1 MNLALGARLGR
12 LAIVGAA
19 LLVTGCATTGG
30 SARSDDPIEPWN
42 RAMFAIHQPI
52 QDNVIRPAAQAY
64 VDYVPYVIRQPI
76 SNVFNN
82 IDDLFSAINGLLQ
95 GKPEKAGHDLGRVM
109 LNTMWGIG
117 GLIDIASEAGI
128 PRGNEDFG
136 QTFGVWGF
144 PQGPFL
150 FVPLWGPTTVRD
162 GTGWLVRLY
171 LGPVGYIPDVP
182 TRNILYGIGAVDLEA
197 QALETQKL
205 VDQAAIDKYS
215 FIRRS
220 YLQRRAYL
228 TYDGK
233 PPPEKDDE

>member
-1 MNLALGARLGR
+1 MSRFSSGWGVR
-12 LAIVGAA
+12 LAVVAA
-19 LLVTGCATTGG
+19 ASLAAGCATTGG
-30 SARSDDPIEPWN
+30 GSRTDDPIEPWN
-42 RAMFAIHQPI
+42 RAMYAIHQPI
-52 QDNVIRPAAQAY
+52 QDNLIRPMAQA
-64 VDYVPYVIRQPI
+64 
-76 SNVFNN
+76 N
-82 IDDLFSAINGLLQ
+82 IDDLFSALNGLLQ
-95 GKPEKAGHDLGRVM
+95 GKPDKAGHDLGRVM

-117 GLIDIASEAGI
+117 GLIDFASEAGI
-128 PRGNEDFG
+128 PRGEEDFG
-136 QTFGVWGF
+136 QTFGFWGI
-144 PQGPFL
+144 PQGPYL

-171 LGPVGYIPDVP
+171 LGPVGYLPDVP
-182 TRNILYGIGAVDLEA
+182 VRNTLYGIGAVDLEA
-197 QALETQKL
+197 QALEAQKL

>member
-1 MNLALGARLGR
+1 MNRASTRWRGR
-12 LAIVGAA
+12 VAIVGAA
-19 LLVTGCATTGG
+19 LFATGCATTSG

-52 QDNVIRPAAQAY
+52 QDNVIRPATQAY

-95 GKPEKAGHDLGRVM
+95 GKPDKAGHDLGRVM

-117 GLIDIASEAGI
+117 GLIDFASEAGI
-128 PRGNEDFG
+128 PRGDEDFG

-182 TRNILYGIGAVDLEA
+182 TRNILYGVGAVDLEA
-197 QALETQKL
+197 QALEGQKL